1 MQTDMTIYKTNE
13 NPETANDSTDNVLVK
28 YFGAIREFAGKSDE
42 SFDLIS
48 GSVVHVLLCRI
59 SDIYGVKMRAEI
71 FDAKNINGL
80 RDDLMVT
87 LNEAILNHSQA
98 TGTVLKSGDTVALFP
113 IFPGG
118 G

>member
-1 MQTDMTIYKTNE
+1 MQTDMTVYITNE
-13 NPETANDSTDNVLVK
+13 NPKPENDSTDNVLVK

-42 SFDLIS
+42 SVDLIS
-48 GSVVHVLLCRI
+48 GSVVHDLLCRI
-59 SDIYGVKMRAEI
+59 SDIYGEKMRTEI
-71 FDAKNINGL
+71 FDAKNVNGL

-87 LNEAILNHSQA
+87 LNQTILNHSQSSR
-98 TGTVLKSGDTVALFP
+98 TVLKSGDTVALFP